1 MVVLRPLGGH
11 FQCPHAVAQ
20 GRTAGQIPALQQTKQ
35 QSTAPRIATPGGIDH
50 GLGGHGGHLHGL
62 ALLPDLAALC
72 AQRHDQALHLV
83 GQGAQIQP
91 RALAEH
97 LGLVVVYRHP
107 AGLLDKGEQFL
118 PIEHG
123 QALAGVKHKGDARR
137 MQLGRVLEHGIASI
151 RGDDGDFCP
160 QAGINRVQVRV
171 VHGPGVKG
179 GDLVVVPVGHDHG
192 LGGVAV
198 RHLPNAMGRNA
209 QVLQALHILH
219 TVLAHGGHGHGL
231 TAQQV
236 QAVSNIACA
245 ATKIAAQRGHQEGH
259 IQNV

>member
-1 MVVLRPLGGH
+1 MG
-11 FQCPHAVAQ
+11 F
-20 GRTAGQIPALQQTKQ
+20 
-35 QSTAPRIATPGGIDH
+35 
-50 GLGGHGGHLHGL
+50 
-62 ALLPDLAALC
+62 
-72 AQRHDQALHLV
+72 
-83 GQGAQIQP
+83 
-91 RALAEH
+91 
-97 LGLVVVYRHP
+97 VVVYRHP
-107 AGLLDKGEQFL
+107 AGLLDKGEQLL

-123 QALAGVKHKGDARR
+123 QALAGVKHKRDARR
-137 MQLGRVLEHGIASI
+137 MQLGRVLEHGIAPI

-236 QAVSNIACA
+236 QAVRNIACA
-245 ATKIAAQRGHQEGH
+245 ATKIAAQRGHQKRH